1 MCVCIYMPLVGG
13 AEGSRMS
20 QIVVGLQMN
29 GTRSWGGWL
38 RAPRCL
44 GADVGLQV
52 GKLGPDMARHGAV
65 VVLIWHLPIEGQGW
79 GPGLPELV
87 SSQWWVWQQG
97 LGVLEVVCQLT
108 GVQAGS

>member
-1 MCVCIYMPLVGG
+1 MCVCVYNPQAGG

-20 QIVVGLQMN
+20 QIDVGLQAS
-29 GTRSWGGWL
+29 GTRSWD
-38 RAPRCL
+38 
-44 GADVGLQV
+44 DVGLQV
-52 GKLGPDMARHGAV
+52 GKLGPDMARRGAV
-65 VVLIWHLPIEGQGW
+65 VVLIWHLPIGGQGW

-97 LGVLEVVCQLT
+97 LGVLELVCQLT

>member
-20 QIVVGLQMN
+20 QIDVGLQMN

-79 GPGLPELV
+79 GPGLPELAAKGGDAMEM
-87 SSQWWVWQQG
+87 G
-97 LGVLEVVCQLT
+97 LERQDE
-108 GVQAGS
+108 A